1 VTLTEKASPPQQL
14 EVDAQ
19 LLFAQLSLAC
29 AAAEIGTWD
38 LDPKSG
44 AILYDRRCAM
54 LFGLADDEPFDYPKL
69 LDKLHPD
76 DRASTDAAVQRAL
89 GGGGRYD
96 VEFRLRPDGGGER
109 WISATGQAFFEHD
122 GRPIRFIGTVRDIT
136 ERKRSEVELAALNR
150 IGHLLA
156 AELDTSRLI
165 SLLIEEATA
174 LCEAKFGAYFYN
186 VTDERGES
194 YMLYALAGAPREAF
208 ARFGMPRNTA
218 VFAPTFAGERIVRSD
233 DITKDPRYGK
243 SGPHYGMPKGHLPV
257 RSYLAVPVVSR
268 SGRVLGGSSSVI
280 PSRGA
285 SPNVTRR
292 PSPPSLRRPPS
303 PSTTRRCSS
312 MRAARRSSLRVARA
326 RRRWRATSLLP
337 SPKAASCAR
346 C

>member
-1 VTLTEKASPPQQL
+1 MTLTEKASPPQQL

-69 LDKLHPD
+69 LD
-76 DRASTDAAVQRAL
+76 
-89 GGGGRYD
+89 
-96 VEFRLRPDGGGER
+96 
-109 WISATGQAFFEHD
+109 
-122 GRPIRFIGTVRDIT
+122 RDIT